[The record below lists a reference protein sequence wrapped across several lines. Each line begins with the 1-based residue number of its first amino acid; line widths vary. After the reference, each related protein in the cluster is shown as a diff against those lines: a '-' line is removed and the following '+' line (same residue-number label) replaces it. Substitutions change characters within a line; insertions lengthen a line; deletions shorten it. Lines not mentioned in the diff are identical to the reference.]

1 MESGESREP
10 GKPVP
15 TAVTADRAGPVPG
28 AVTEDRAKP
37 AWRAVTEDRGEP
49 VATAGAAE
57 PTGTAVAAEQ
67 VARFRSFNRYFTR
80 RIGVLDDH
88 YLGQDRPLGEA
99 RLLFEISLAPGT
111 DGLPLR
117 DLRTRLG
124 LDAGYLSRMVK
135 ALEAQGLA
143 AVNVH
148 ADDSRLRVVRPTAAG
163 RAEVEEQNRRAGSL
177 VAGLLAGLTGGQ
189 REQLTGALGTAHRLL
204 RLAAITVEPVEPEE
218 PGDTFAG
225 HHPDA
230 RACLEA
236 YAADIDH
243 RFPEGFDPADLV
255 TPREVSGGTGAFFV
269 AYEEGRPVGCGALRR
284 LEPGAGEIKHVWVHP
299 GARRLGL
306 ARRLLDALEQA
317 AAARALNV
325 VRLDTHA
332 TLTEAQAMYRTSGYT
347 EIPAYSDH
355 VYGAH
360 WFEKR
365 VG

>member
-1 MESGESREP
+1 MESQRA
-10 GKPVP
+10 
-15 TAVTADRAGPVPG
+15 AVTAVVP
-28 AVTEDRAKP
+28 TP
-37 AWRAVTEDRGEP
+37 AR
-49 VATAGAAE
+49 ATAS
-57 PTGTAVAAEQ
+57 PEQ
-67 VARFRSFNRYFTR
+67 VAKFRSFNRYVTR

-99 RLLFEISLAPGT
+99 RLLFEICRGPDGASL
-111 DGLPLR
+111 R
-117 DLRTRLG
+117 ELRTRLG

-135 ALEAQGLA
+135 ALQAQGLV
-143 AVNVH
+143 AVRVH
-148 ADDSRLRVVRPTAAG
+148 PDDSRLRTVRPTPAG
-163 RAEVEEQNRRAGSL
+163 RAEVEEQERRADSL
-177 VAGLLAGLTGGQ
+177 VAGLLEGLTGGQ
-189 REQLTGALGTAHRLL
+189 REQLTGALATAHRLL
-204 RLAAITVEPVEPEE
+204 RLASITVSSVEPAG
-218 PGDTFAG
+218 PSGG

-236 YAADIDH
+236 YAADIDR

-255 TPREVSGGTGAFFV
+255 GPGEVTGDTGAFFV

-284 LEPGAGEIKHVWVHP
+284 LEPGVGEIKHVWVHP

-317 AAARALNV
+317 AVALGLTV

-332 TLTEAQAMYRTSGYT
+332 TLTEAREMYRTSGYT